1 MKRILNLAIAVA
13 GVAALAACSERP
25 QTLDSGVKVDA
36 QAFQGTGLAYA
47 VPGWKQG
54 DKSSWEQHEK
64 VRTQMGQNEYTRV
77 N

>member
-1 MKRILNLAIAVA
+1 MKRILNIAIAVA

>member
-1 MKRILNLAIAVA
+1 MKRGLILIGMIAGLAV
-13 GVAALAACSERP
+13 LAACTEKP

-54 DKSSWEQHEK
+54 DRASWEQHEK
-64 VRTQMGQNEYTRV
+64 TRTQIGQNEYTRV

>member
-1 MKRILNLAIAVA
+1 MKRILNIAIAVA
-13 GVAALAACSERP
+13 GLAALAACSERP

>member
-1 MKRILNLAIAVA
+1 MKRSLIIGAS
-13 GVAALAACSERP
+13 VAALAALGACTERP

-47 VPGWKQG
+47 APGWKQG
-54 DKSSWEQHEK
+54 DKASWEQYMK
-64 VRTQMGQNEYTRV
+64 VRTQNGQNEYTRV